1 MLKVLAITGS
11 PRPKGHTA
19 TLLSAFLQGAETGG
33 AQLKQI
39 DACKLRIHGCTGC
52 NVCGQTGQCILQDD
66 MSSVFELLGEAD
78 LIVLASPLYFMGIS
92 GQLKLLVD
100 RCQTCWNRRYRLK
113 LPALLPPKK
122 RRGYFLC
129 TGGAPNRK
137 GNNFKPA
144 IETATYF
151 FDALDA
157 HYLGALT
164 VSDTDRVPVAER
176 PELLAKAH
184 HLGLQMTK
192 GDSV

>member
-78 LIVLASPLYFMGIS
+78 LIVLASPIFYGHQRPTKIIGGPLPN
-92 GQLKLLVD
+92 LLES
-100 RCQTCWNRRYRLK
+100 
-113 LPALLPPKK
+113 ALQAKTSCSVTPKK

-192 GDSV
+192 GGSV